1 MQISSQNKI
10 KLHFLIFLFF
20 LFSFSIHAADL
31 KLDKNAIIISEELDD
46 GDQDTLLKLLN
57 ENSNVDKVIFHG
69 VFGGGDSESFDIADI
84 IIDFDL
90 DTHVVEYCSGGCIF
104 GFLGGNK
111 RTLEKGSQIYFKYFH
126 YSVEA
131 MKEIIETEMYLTLA
145 DDLPSFIVSVYSEG
159 RQEIVDYFEY
169 MYEREVTT
177 DFIFKTFKMGLDDW
191 WKPRRKELLEAN
203 FLTE

>member
-69 VFGGGDSESFDIADI
+69 VFGGGDSESFDI
-84 IIDFDL
+84 L
-90 DTHVVEYCSGGCIF
+90 LKTHPLLLCSTTA
-104 GFLGGNK
+104 NP
-111 RTLEKGSQIYFKYFH
+111 
-126 YSVEA
+126 
-131 MKEIIETEMYLTLA
+131 MK
-145 DDLPSFIVSVYSEG
+145 
-159 RQEIVDYFEY
+159 
-169 MYEREVTT
+169 
-177 DFIFKTFKMGLDDW
+177 
-191 WKPRRKELLEAN
+191 
-203 FLTE
+203 